1 MISNSGF
8 VFTKYSNNETDIVSC
23 VTLFC
28 TAYPSRFMKFVLSY
42 KNFTTPFISLAKVK
56 KEGTVEIFQTFLQQV
71 SLYIFLAK
79 KHLT

>member
-1 MISNSGF
+1 MGFKVGNSRAINA
-8 VFTKYSNNETDIVSC
+8 VY
-23 VTLFC
+23 
-28 TAYPSRFMKFVLSY
+28 
-42 KNFTTPFISLAKVK
+42 FISLAKVK